1 MTKTAVNK
9 KSEKTFW
16 ERNRDSG
23 GYLLKK
29 KVSDIAYRIVRVFLL
44 FGMCFLILQPI
55 LNKISISFMAE
66 EDLYNAMVIAVPEN
80 FTTDNYRLAAQFM
93 YYGKTFL
100 NTLVVSLSIAI
111 LQIAVCTL
119 VGYGFARFEFP
130 LKKFWFACVVLMIII
145 PPQTLSTSLYLHF
158 QYFDILGIIKLL
170 TGNAL
175 NLRGSALPYYLMSL
189 GCMGLKNGLYI
200 FMIRQFFRNIPK
212 ELEEAAYVDGCGT
225 LKTFFRIMLP
235 DATPILT
242 SCFLFSFVWQ
252 WTDGFYSKT
261 FMGNVSLLSRQ
272 LQMIADRLDHYI
284 VFTLHDA
291 TGASVGYTNAIVATG
306 TLMVIVP
313 LIVLYLFAQKGFV
326 ESLSSSG
333 IKM

>member
-1 MTKTAVNK
+1 MTKTAVKVK
-9 KSEKTFW
+9 KDKTFW

-66 EDLYNAMVIAVPEN
+66 EDLYNAMVIAVPEH
-80 FTTDNYRLAAQFM
+80 FTTDNYQLATQFM
-93 YYGKTFL
+93 DYGKTFL
-100 NTLVVSLSIAI
+100 NTLLVSLSIAV

-170 TGNAL
+170 TGSAL
-175 NLRGSALPYYLMSL
+175 NLRGSALPYYLMSI

-212 ELEEAAYVDGCGT
+212 ELEEAAYVDGYAH
-225 LKTFFRIMLP
+225 I
-235 DATPILT
+235 DILFPV
-242 SCFLFSFVWQ
+242 FLRVAV
-252 WTDGFYSKT
+252 DGW
-261 FMGNVSLLSRQ
+261 VLLQ
-272 LQMIADRLDHYI
+272 DFHGQCKPAGQAAADDRGQ
-284 VFTLHDA
+284 A
-291 TGASVGYTNAIVATG
+291 G
-306 TLMVIVP
+306 P
-313 LIVLYLFAQKGFV
+313 LYCVYAA
-326 ESLSSSG
+326 
-333 IKM
+333 

>member
-93 YYGKTFL
+93 DYGKTFL